1 MGPDSYSDPGL
12 RYVFGAP
19 SVGSMFVG
27 STYQSLHMPG
37 IGVYGPI
44 LRLRFGT
51 PSLDLESPSR
61 LRALVKKI

>member
-37 IGVYGPI
+37 IGVYGSHFEAPVRNSEF
-44 LRLRFGT
+44 RLGESQPT
-51 PSLDLESPSR
+51 PSIG
-61 LRALVKKI
+61 KK